1 MKIPFNELC
10 IQDIESFYKILFN
23 DVSKLKD
30 KSFILDFIEVERV
43 DLSAIQLIISLKKY
57 CDSLD
62 ISLELININS
72 SQLKQSIQIFNL
84 ENILGIKL

>member
-1 MKIPFNELC
+1 MRIAFDELC

-23 DVSKLKD
+23 EVSNIKD
-30 KSFILDFIEVERV
+30 NSFILDFIEVERV
-43 DLSAIQLIISLKKY
+43 DMSAIQLILSLKKH

-62 ISLELININS
+62 INLKLININS

>member
-1 MKIPFNELC
+1 MKITFDELC
-10 IQDIESFYKILFN
+10 IQDIESFYKILLN
-23 DVSKLKD
+23 EVSNINN
-30 KSFILDFIEVERV
+30 KSFILDFIDVERV

-72 SQLKQSIQIFNL
+72 SQLEQSIQIFNL
-84 ENILGIKL
+84 ENILGIKS